1 MWPDKEDEVSDGQ
14 AVSAAVVISENA
26 LDIYGGETYR
36 RTNRDPSRGRR
47 MAFKFGIREKNG
59 TVANSVTLKVEVI
72 QGTAVDGTGAA
83 RTISGGTITSLSEA
97 TLTGAQVVG
106 ALTKGDV
113 YGLAIP
119 GRDHFSTVFRSS
131 LYSQCGGN

>member
-72 QGTAVDGTGAA
+72 QGTRRRWYWCRSDNIWGNHY
-83 RTISGGTITSLSEA
+83 L
-97 TLTGAQVVG
+97 
-106 ALTKGDV
+106 
-113 YGLAIP
+113 P
-119 GRDHFSTVFRSS
+119 FRS
-131 LYSQCGGN
+131 YFNRTTGCRCPHQG